1 MSSTGKIVLIVA
13 SVLVVLIMFG
23 GCTYYNI
30 HNNIVGLNENV
41 EEAWSN
47 VETQY
52 QRRYDLIP
60 NLVKTVK
67 GSAEFEQ
74 ETLTGVIEARSNAT
88 SINLD
93 VNDLTPENIQKFEA
107 AQQNLNS
114 ALSKLLVTVER
125 YPDLKTTKAFQDL
138 MIQLEGTENRI
149 TKARQD
155 FNETV
160 KRYNASIKKVPGKWF
175 AAGWGFEPKG
185 YFEAVNEGTEN
196 APEVS
201 F

>member
-1 MSSTGKIVLIVA
+1 MTTGKIVLIVVG
-13 SVLVVLIMFG
+13 VLALLLFG
-23 GCTYYNI
+23 GGCSTYNSM
-30 HNNIVGLNENV
+30 VGLSENV

-52 QRRYDLIP
+52 QRRADLIP
-60 NLVKTVK
+60 SLVNTVK

-74 ETLTGVIEARSNAT
+74 ETLTGVIEARSQAT

-125 YPDLKTTKAFQDL
+125 YPDLKTTQAFQDL

-155 FNETV
+155 FNQAV
-160 KRYNASIKKVPGKWF
+160 KSYNAKIKKIPAVFF
-175 AAGWGFEPKG
+175 AGFLGFEPKG
-185 YFEAVNEGTEN
+185 YFEATTEGAEN

>member
-1 MSSTGKIVLIVA
+1 MSTGKIVLIVVG
-13 SVLVVLIMFG
+13 VLVLLLAFG
-23 GCTYYNI
+23 GCNTYNSM
-30 HNNIVGLNENV
+30 VGLNENV

-160 KRYNASIKKVPGKWF
+160 KLYNARIKKFPAVVF
-175 AAGWGFEPKG
+175 AGWFGFESKG